1 MIKSS
6 FHKFFFSIVAPS
18 LLAISLFIV
27 SIYAV
32 IIPSFEKNI
41 LERKKEMISELTN
54 TAWSL
59 IKEYHDDYLKKILTC
74 EEAQQAAASRIEKL
88 RYGQERKDYF
98 WITDMQPV
106 MIMHPYRPDLNG
118 TDLNNY
124 IDPNGKKLFV
134 EAVNVVT
141 KQEQGYINYQWQ
153 WKDDS
158 LRIVPKLSYVKG
170 FKEWGWILGTGIYLE
185 DVKNEISILKNR
197 LLRISSIIIAII
209 VITLLYVIKQSLRIE
224 KERTEAEEKL
234 KLSRQKYKTLVDA
247 STEGTLM
254 IIGHKIIFANQK
266 FKQMSGYSADDLLKM
281 NFEDVFGI
289 KWKDLISKFED
300 VDKSVT
306 VETQLKCGNQSG
318 KDIVISVSRVKHDN
332 NNGYIIIVKDVTG
345 KKLLEIEK
353 GQLSFEL
360 QSSLLLMNQPIRSF
374 IQEIYKCNINTKIE
388 DAVKLMIR
396 KNQKALFVEHDH
408 EIVGIINDSDLKK
421 RVLAMGMDKNSP
433 ISGIMS
439 SPIISISNN
448 ALLYEALLILRKNN
462 ISHVAVKNNQ
472 GKITGVLNSET
483 IYEMQHNLVSFLIKE
498 IEITENAGKLKKIY
512 GKVPVLI
519 NALIETGDKAQNI
532 TRIIT
537 SVSDSISKRL
547 IELSFEQYGPPP
559 CRFAFIVMGSEGRM
573 EQTLKT
579 DQDNSI
585 IFENLEPQF
594 VEKSYQY
601 FQKIGE
607 YVCDNLNNIGFRYC
621 EGEIMAKNL
630 KWTQPLS
637 VWKEYFQDWIT
648 SGDPQSILDS
658 SIFFDFRCIYGSTKL
673 TDELRGHINEISE
686 NKAAF
691 LYHLTQ
697 SVLKFKP
704 PVGTFGN
711 IVSSQDSKILKTIDV
726 KKILMPVTGFVR
738 IYALKNTINETNT
751 LLRIEKLYSEGV
763 INKNMY
769 DNLVLSYN
777 YLMISRFKS
786 QVSQVLNN
794 NQPDNYLDINELTE
808 IERVTLKKI
817 FSEISNL
824 QTKLSFDFKGSF

>member
-158 LRIVPKLSYVKG
+158 LKIVPKLSYVKG

-808 IERVTLKKI
+808 IERVTLKI
-817 FSEISNL
+817 LF
-824 QTKLSFDFKGSF
+824 